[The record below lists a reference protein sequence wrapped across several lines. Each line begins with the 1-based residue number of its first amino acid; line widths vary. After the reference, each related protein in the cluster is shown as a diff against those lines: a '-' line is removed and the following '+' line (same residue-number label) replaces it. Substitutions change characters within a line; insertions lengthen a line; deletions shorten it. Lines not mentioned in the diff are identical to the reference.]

1 MEELILGVK
10 QRPYILLTNDD
21 GINAQ
26 GLAALRKAFEPFGEV
41 MVAAPDRECSAV
53 GHAITLRKALRV
65 HQIDKTIFEIEG
77 TPTDCVLIA
86 ICSLMDRR
94 PDLVISGIN
103 HGPNLGD
110 DVTYSG
116 TVGAAMEGALWGIP
130 SVAISVVGLKR
141 VSLCVAAQIGVRLA
155 KQILQQKVSR
165 KPLLNVNVP
174 DFPEDRI
181 RGVRVTKLGRRGRFA
196 EELVTRKVDAK
207 GTVRYWIGGE
217 DPAWIGDAQADITA
231 IEEGYVSVTP
241 LRLDWTYDETMADLG
256 AWEDLAL

>member
-1 MEELILGVK
+1 VEEFFLGVK

-26 GLAALRKAFEPFGEV
+26 GLAALRKAFESFGDV
-41 MVAAPDRECSAV
+41 MVVAPDRECSAA
-53 GHAITLRKALRV
+53 GHAITLRKPLRV

-141 VSLCVAAQIGVRLA
+141 VSLCVAARIGVRLT
-155 KQILQQKVSR
+155 KQILQQKVPR
-165 KPLLNVNVP
+165 NPLLNVNVP
-174 DFPEDRI
+174 DLPEDRI

-196 EELVTRKVDAK
+196 EELVTRRVDAQ
-207 GTVRYWIGGE
+207 GAVRYWIGGE
-217 DPAWIGDAQADITA
+217 EPVWMGDAQTDTTA

-241 LRLDWTYDETMADLG
+241 LRLDWTHDETMAELDT
-256 AWEDLAL
+256 WEDLAL

>member
-1 MEELILGVK
+1 MK

-26 GLAALRKAFEPFGEV
+26 GLAALRKAFESFGDV
-41 MVAAPDRECSAV
+41 MVAAPDRECSAA
-53 GHAITLRKALRV
+53 GHAITLRKPIRV

-130 SVAISVVGLKR
+130 SVAISVVGQEHGSFR
-141 VSLCVAAQIGVRLA
+141 VAARIGVRLA
-155 KQILQQKVSR
+155 KQFLQQKGPR
-165 KPLLNVNVP
+165 NLLLNVNVP
-174 DFPEDRI
+174 DLPEDRI

-196 EELVTRKVDAK
+196 EELVTRKTDAH
-207 GTVRYWIGGE
+207 GAVRYWIGGE
-217 DPAWIGDAQADITA
+217 EPAWIGDAQTDTTA

-241 LRLDWTYDETMADLG
+241 LRLDWTHDETMASLDS
-256 AWEDLAL
+256 WEDLAL

>member
-1 MEELILGVK
+1 MEELDLGVK

-26 GLAALRKAFEPFGEV
+26 GLMALRKAFEAFGDV
-41 MVAAPDRECSAV
+41 MVMAPDRECSAV
-53 GHAITLRKALRV
+53 GHAITLRKPLRV
-65 HQIDKTIFEIEG
+65 HQIDKTTFEIEG

-86 ICSLMDRR
+86 ICSLMDRM
-94 PDLVISGIN
+94 PDLVVSGIN

-141 VSLCVAAQIGVRLA
+141 VSLSVAAQIGVRLA
-155 KQILQQKVSR
+155 KQTLQQKVPR
-165 KPLLNVNVP
+165 NPLLNVNVP
-174 DFPEDRI
+174 DLPEDRI

-196 EELVTRKVDAK
+196 EELVTRKMDAQ
-207 GTVRYWIGGE
+207 GAVRYWIGGE
-217 DPAWIGDAQADITA
+217 EPAWIGDAQTDITA

-241 LRLDWTYDETMADLG
+241 LRLDWTHDETMADLDTWG
-256 AWEDLAL
+256 DLAL

>member
-1 MEELILGVK
+1 MEELDLGVK

-26 GLAALRKAFEPFGEV
+26 GLMALRKAFEALGDV
-41 MVAAPDRECSAV
+41 MVMAPDRECSAV
-53 GHAITLRKALRV
+53 GHAITLRKPLRV
-65 HQIDKTIFEIEG
+65 HQIDKTTFEIEG

-86 ICSLMDRR
+86 ICSLMDRM
-94 PDLVISGIN
+94 PDLVVSGIN

-141 VSLCVAAQIGVRLA
+141 VSLSVAAQIGVRLA
-155 KQILQQKVSR
+155 KQILQQKVPR
-165 KPLLNVNVP
+165 NPLLNVNVP
-174 DFPEDRI
+174 DLPEDRI

-196 EELVTRKVDAK
+196 EELVTRKMDAQ
-207 GTVRYWIGGE
+207 GAVRYWIGGE
-217 DPAWIGDAQADITA
+217 EPAWIGDAQTDITA

-241 LRLDWTYDETMADLG
+241 LRLDWTHDETMADLDTWG
-256 AWEDLAL
+256 DLAL